1 MGFWGKYRNDYA
13 QIARLGLPI
22 LVGQVGMIVVGFAD
36 NIMVGRYSTQ
46 ALASASFVNGVF
58 NTAIFACI
66 GFSYGLTPLVGAL
79 FSQGRRTHIG
89 GLMRTGVFVNIL
101 FALLVSLLMGVLYLN
116 VDRLDQPEELLPI
129 IRPYFRLYLA
139 GILPL
144 SMFQVFAQWSWGI
157 KNTAMPMWIILGSN
171 VINIIG
177 NWLLIYGNAGMP
189 ELGLQGAGIST
200 LTARWLAAIV
210 IAGIFFFKKSN
221 QEYRDGFRSTP
232 ISWSTVKQINVTS
245 WPVSLQS
252 TMESASFSIV
262 ALMAGWLGALE
273 LASFQILIV
282 ISTLGFCIYYS
293 IGSAI
298 AVLVSNETGL
308 GNRSGTRRVAFAGYH
323 IMLLLVVT
331 ASLLIMILNR
341 HFIAAFTE
349 DAAVITLTSTLIFP
363 LLLYQIGDA
372 TQITFANALR
382 GTSNVMPML
391 WIAFVSYVVIGIP
404 ASYTLGFTAGLG
416 LYGLILSFSVS
427 LFSAAAFFL
436 YFFLRTTREKKP
448 RTIVRTDAL

>member
-1 MGFWGKYRNDYA
+1 MGFPKKYKQDYK

-66 GFSYGLTPLVGAL
+66 GFSYGLTPLVGAF
-79 FSQGRRTHIG
+79 FSQKRYREIG
-89 GLMRTGVFVNIL
+89 GLVRSGLIVNIL
-101 FALLVSLLMGVLYLN
+101 FAMLVSMLMGVLYLN

-144 SMFQVFAQWSWGI
+144 SIFQVFAQWSWGI
-157 KNTAMPMWIILGSN
+157 KNTSMPMWIILGSN
-171 VINIIG
+171 VLNIIG
-177 NWLLIYGNAGMP
+177 NWLLIYGHCGLP

-200 LTARWLAAIV
+200 LTVRWLGAIV
-210 IAGIFFFKKSN
+210 IAGIFFMRRRNHDYS
-221 QEYRDGFRSTP
+221 DGFKETRLTWER
-232 ISWSTVKQINVTS
+232 IKRINVTS

-252 TMESASFSIV
+252 TMESASFSVV

-282 ISTLGFCIYYS
+282 LSTLGFCIYYS

-308 GNRSGTRRVAFAGYH
+308 GNRAGTRRVAFAGYH
-323 IMLLLVVT
+323 IMLLLVVM
-331 ASLLIMILNR
+331 ASLLIFSLNR
-341 HFIAAFTE
+341 HLIEAFTE
-349 DAAVITLTSTLIFP
+349 DEAVITLTSTLIFP
-363 LLLYQIGDA
+363 LLLYQVGDA

-404 ASYTLGFTAGLG
+404 ASYMLGFTTGMG

-427 LFSAAAFFL
+427 LFVAAGLFL
-436 YFFLRTTREKKP
+436 YFFLRTTRK
-448 RTIVRTDAL
+448 RTAHNEL

>member
-58 NTAIFACI
+58 NTALFACI

-177 NWLLIYGNAGMP
+177 NWLLIYG
-189 ELGLQGAGIST
+189 
-200 LTARWLAAIV
+200 
-210 IAGIFFFKKSN
+210 
-221 QEYRDGFRSTP
+221 
-232 ISWSTVKQINVTS
+232 
-245 WPVSLQS
+245 
-252 TMESASFSIV
+252 
-262 ALMAGWLGALE
+262 
-273 LASFQILIV
+273 
-282 ISTLGFCIYYS
+282 
-293 IGSAI
+293 
-298 AVLVSNETGL
+298 
-308 GNRSGTRRVAFAGYH
+308 
-323 IMLLLVVT
+323 
-331 ASLLIMILNR
+331 
-341 HFIAAFTE
+341 
-349 DAAVITLTSTLIFP
+349 
-363 LLLYQIGDA
+363 
-372 TQITFANALR
+372 
-382 GTSNVMPML
+382 
-391 WIAFVSYVVIGIP
+391 
-404 ASYTLGFTAGLG
+404 
-416 LYGLILSFSVS
+416 
-427 LFSAAAFFL
+427 
-436 YFFLRTTREKKP
+436 
-448 RTIVRTDAL
+448 

>member
-1 MGFWGKYRNDYA
+1 MELLNRYKQDYK

-58 NTAIFACI
+58 NTAIFACV

-79 FSQGRRTHIG
+79 FSQKRPREIG
-89 GLMRTGVFVNIL
+89 ALVRSGLIMNIL

-129 IRPYFRLYLA
+129 IRPYFQLYLA
-139 GILPL
+139 GILPI
-144 SMFQVFAQWSWGI
+144 SIFQVFAQWSWGI
-157 KNTAMPMWIILGSN
+157 KNTSMPMWIILGSN
-171 VINIIG
+171 VLNIIG
-177 NWLLIYGNAGMP
+177 NWLLIYGHCGLP

-200 LTARWLAAIV
+200 LTVRWLSAFV
-210 IAGIFFFKKSN
+210 IIGIFFMRRRNHDYSSGFKSARLTG
-221 QEYRDGFRSTP
+221 EL
-232 ISWSTVKQINVTS
+232 VKRINVKS

-252 TMESASFSIV
+252 TMESASFSVV

-282 ISTLGFCIYYS
+282 LSTLGFCIYYS

-298 AVLVSNETGL
+298 AVLVANETGL
-308 GNRSGTRRVAFAGYH
+308 GNHAGTRRVAFAGYH
-323 IMLLLVVT
+323 IMLMLVVM
-331 ASLLIMILNR
+331 ASLLIFSLNR
-341 HFIAAFTE
+341 HLIEAFTE
-349 DAAVITLTSTLIFP
+349 DEAVITLTSTLIFP
-363 LLLYQIGDA
+363 LLLYQVGDA
-372 TQITFANALR
+372 TQIAFANALR

-404 ASYTLGFTAGLG
+404 ASYLLGFTTGMG

-427 LFSAAAFFL
+427 LFVAAGLFFY
-436 YFFLRTTREKKP
+436 YFMRTTRKKS
-448 RTIVRTDAL
+448 ASHN

>member
-1 MGFWGKYRNDYA
+1 MGFPKKYKQDYK

-66 GFSYGLTPLVGAL
+66 GFSYGLTPLVGAF
-79 FSQGRRTHIG
+79 FSQKRYREIG
-89 GLMRTGVFVNIL
+89 GLVRSGLIVNIL
-101 FALLVSLLMGVLYLN
+101 FALLVSMLMGVLYLN

-144 SMFQVFAQWSWGI
+144 SIFQVFAQWSWGI
-157 KNTAMPMWIILGSN
+157 KNTSMPMWIILGSN
-171 VINIIG
+171 VLNIIG
-177 NWLLIYGNAGMP
+177 NWLLIYGHCGLP

-200 LTARWLAAIV
+200 LTVRWLGAIV
-210 IAGIFFFKKSN
+210 IAGIFFMRRRNRDYS
-221 QEYRDGFRSTP
+221 DGFKETRLTWER
-232 ISWSTVKQINVTS
+232 IKRINVTS

-252 TMESASFSIV
+252 TMESASFSVV

-282 ISTLGFCIYYS
+282 LSTLGFCIYYS

-308 GNRSGTRRVAFAGYH
+308 GNRAGTRRVAFAGYH
-323 IMLLLVVT
+323 IMLLLVVM
-331 ASLLIMILNR
+331 ASLLIFSLNR
-341 HFIAAFTE
+341 HLIEAFTE
-349 DAAVITLTSTLIFP
+349 DEAVITLTSTLIFP
-363 LLLYQIGDA
+363 LLLYQVGDA

-404 ASYTLGFTAGLG
+404 ASYMLGFTTGMG

-427 LFSAAAFFL
+427 LFVAAGLFL
-436 YFFLRTTREKKP
+436 YFFLRTTRKRAAHNEH
-448 RTIVRTDAL
+448 